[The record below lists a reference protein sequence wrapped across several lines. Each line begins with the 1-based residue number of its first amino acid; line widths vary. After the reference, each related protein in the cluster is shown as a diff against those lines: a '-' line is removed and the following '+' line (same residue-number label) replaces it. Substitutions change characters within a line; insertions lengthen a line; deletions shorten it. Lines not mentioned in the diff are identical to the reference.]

1 MKYILSINCGS
12 SSIKGKLYEL
22 PPSQEEPLIDLA
34 NLSVSNIASKGEKI
48 KIKIKWENDKGK
60 DVEEEGEDGAE
71 VECELEFLG
80 GKPSTQAHDID
91 QSLVPQLLEQ
101 LTRSASIKK
110 EDIKYV
116 THRVWVSSS

>member
-1 MKYILSINCGS
+1 MMYILSINCGS

-22 PPSQEEPLIDLA
+22 PSSQEKPLIDLA

-48 KIKIKWENDKGK
+48 KIKIKWENGKGK

-71 VECELEFLG
+71 VECEPEVLG
-80 GKPSTQAHDID
+80 GKLSTQAHDID

-116 THRVWVSSS
+116 THRVWVSSP